1 MQFYTMDTSLISL
14 FLPDGILDYFDITD
28 FERTDGNLKTYNKRL
43 TIFLTEKKVIPEK
56 YKEATYKAS
65 GFMEPRVIEDYPIR
79 NMLVSLSIKRR
90 RWDVT
95 IDDQVVKIS
104 RDWNTIITQGTRIST
119 EFAAFLK
126 ELN

>member
-1 MQFYTMDTSLISL
+1 MDTSLISL
-14 FLPDGILDYFDITD
+14 FLPDGILDYFEITD
-28 FERTDGNLKTYNKRL
+28 FERTDSTLKTYDKQL
-43 TIFLTEKKVIPEK
+43 TVFLTEKKVIPEK
-56 YKEATYKAS
+56 YKEATYKSS

-95 IDDQVVKIS
+95 IDDQLVKIS
-104 RDWNTIITQGTRIST
+104 RDWNTIITQGTRINT

>member
-1 MQFYTMDTSLISL
+1 MDTSLISL
-14 FLPDGILDYFDITD
+14 FLPEGILDYFDITS
-28 FERTDGNLKTYNKRL
+28 FERTDSNLKTYDKRL
-43 TIFLTEKKVIPEK
+43 TIFLSEKKVIPEK
-56 YKEATYKAS
+56 YQGEIYKAS
-65 GFMEPRVIEDYPIR
+65 GFMDPRIIDDYPIR

-95 IDDQVVKIS
+95 INDQTMKIS
-104 RDWNTIITQGTRIST
+104 RDWDSIITQGTRIST

>member
-1 MQFYTMDTSLISL
+1 MDTSLISL
-14 FLPDGILDYFDITD
+14 FLPEGILDYFDITD
-28 FERTDGNLKTYNKRL
+28 YERTDSNLKTYDKRL
-43 TIFLTEKKVIPEK
+43 TIFLTEKKVIPEQ

-95 IDDQVVKIS
+95 VDNHIIKIN
-104 RDWNTIITQGTRIST
+104 RDWNTIVTQGTRIST

-126 ELN
+126 ELS

>member
-1 MQFYTMDTSLISL
+1 MNTSLIAL
-14 FLPDGILDYFDITD
+14 FLPEGILDYFEIID
-28 FERTDGNLKTYNKRL
+28 FERTDSNLLTYNKRL
-43 TIFLTEKKVIPEK
+43 TIFLAEKKTIPEE
-56 YKEATYKAS
+56 YTEHVYKAS

-90 RWDVT
+90 RWDVDLNGKT
-95 IDDQVVKIS
+95 VKVS
-104 RDWNTIITQGTRIST
+104 RDWNSIITQGTRISK

>member
-1 MQFYTMDTSLISL
+1 MDTSLISL
-14 FLPDGILDYFDITD
+14 FLPAGILDYFDITG
-28 FERTDGNLKTYNKRL
+28 FEKTDSNLKTYSKRL
-43 TIFLTEKKVIPEK
+43 TIFLSEKKVVPDE
-56 YKEATYKAS
+56 YKEEVYKAS
-65 GFMEPRVIEDYPIR
+65 GFMEPRVIDDYPIR
-79 NMLVSLSIKRR
+79 DMLVSLSIKRR

-95 IDDQVVKIS
+95 INNEVVKIS

>member
-1 MQFYTMDTSLISL
+1 MDNSLISL

-28 FERTDGNLKTYNKRL
+28 YERTDSHLKTYDKRL
-43 TIFLTEKKVIPEK
+43 TIFLTEKKVIPK
-56 YKEATYKAS
+56 QYKELTYKAS
-65 GFMEPRVIEDYPIR
+65 GFMEPRLIEDYPIR

-95 IDDQVVKIS
+95 VDNQVMKIS
-104 RDWNTIITQGTRIST
+104 RDWNTIISQGTRIST